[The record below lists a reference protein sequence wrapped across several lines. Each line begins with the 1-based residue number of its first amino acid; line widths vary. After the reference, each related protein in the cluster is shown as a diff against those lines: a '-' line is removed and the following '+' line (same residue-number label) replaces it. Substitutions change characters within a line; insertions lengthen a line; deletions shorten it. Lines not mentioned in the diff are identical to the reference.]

1 MVVVV
6 RSALLVPNG
15 VYVIQGT
22 STLQSI
28 PYTANKHSELTQ
40 GLRRRVQQRI
50 EVNMTGRG
58 MSIDTI
64 DYDLQISIQK
74 LR

>member
-1 MVVVV
+1 
-6 RSALLVPNG
+6 
-15 VYVIQGT
+15 
-22 STLQSI
+22 
-28 PYTANKHSELTQ
+28 
-40 GLRRRVQQRI
+40 VQQRI